1 MVTELSNGAVEDG
14 NSSNFIE
21 KVIEQ
26 SKNHPVL
33 VDFWAPWCNPC
44 KQLTPIL
51 EEVANAN
58 VGKIKLV
65 KINIDENQE
74 LAQQLRIQSVPTVM
88 AFSEAKPINGF
99 AGLKSKTEILTFIE
113 EVINASSH
121 SQDEIKEITNS
132 IEVAEK
138 KLEEK
143 KYEIAEQEFS
153 DLLNVDLPKKELVR
167 TINGLGKSLLELNK
181 MKELNEL
188 LENLEDDITDSEEIK
203 SLVEAKNY
211 FSDLS
216 ISKEDEVLALLE
228 ENPNDLE
235 ARLKVARSMISKKEY
250 KEAVRHFL
258 FIIEKDKNW
267 NEGIAKKELLTLF
280 SYLGN
285 DNELVSHG
293 RTKLSNIIFK

>member
-1 MVTELSNGAVEDG
+1 MVTELSTGAVEDG

-26 SKNHPVL
+26 SKTHPVL

-51 EEVANAN
+51 EEVVNAN
-58 VGKIKLV
+58 VGKIKLI

-132 IEVAEK
+132 IEMAEK

-143 KYEIAEQEFS
+143 KYEIAAQEFS
-153 DLLNVDLPKKELVR
+153 DLLGVNLPKKELVR

-181 MKELNEL
+181 IKELNEL
-188 LENLEDDITDSEEIK
+188 LDNLDDDIRASEEIK

-216 ISKEDEVLALLE
+216 ISKEEEFLTLLE

-235 ARLKVARSMISKKEY
+235 SRLKVARSMISKKEY

-285 DNELVSHG
+285 DNELVSQG

>member
-188 LENLEDDITDSEEIK
+188 LENLEDDITASEEIK